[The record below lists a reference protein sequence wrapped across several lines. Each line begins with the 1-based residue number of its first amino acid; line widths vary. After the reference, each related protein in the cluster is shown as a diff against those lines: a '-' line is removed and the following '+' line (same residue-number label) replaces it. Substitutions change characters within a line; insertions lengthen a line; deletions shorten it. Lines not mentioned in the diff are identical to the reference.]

1 MKLTALKIEQLPIV
15 IDLTK
20 KIWPVAYGEIL
31 SKAQLDYMI
40 DKFYNETALRELIQK
55 GHVFYL
61 AQDDNEKY
69 VGFVSYELNSEP
81 NKTKIHKIYV
91 LPETQGTG
99 LGRQFFELVKEKAI
113 EIIKKYLEDSFEISP
128 GVILDEDITFSWYN
142 NFAFLG
148 YSFTFNGLATDSSF
162 KINGIYHLSWVNAY
176 KMCEKVNKFKAERN
190 DSKH

>member
-15 IDLTK
+15 IGLTK

-61 AQDDNEKY
+61 AQDDNDNY
-69 VGFVSYELNSEP
+69 VGFVSYEINSEP
-81 NKTKIHKIYV
+81 SKTKIHKIYV

-113 EIIKKYLEDSFEISP
+113 ENHQKAIFLNVNK
-128 GVILDEDITFSWYN
+128 YN
-142 NFAFLG
+142 NAIHFYTKLG
-148 YSFTFNGLATDSSF
+148 FTKVKDEVIDIGNGYVMDDYVMEVD
-162 KINGIYHLSWVNAY
+162 IV
-176 KMCEKVNKFKAERN
+176 
-190 DSKH
+190 

>member
-40 DKFYNETALRELIQK
+40 DKFYNETALREQIEIK
-55 GHVFYL
+55 EHVFYL
-61 AQDDNEKY
+61 AQNENEKY
-69 VGFVSYELNSEP
+69 VGFLSYEINCEP

-113 EIIKKYLEDSFEISP
+113 ENHQKAIFLNVNKYNNAIHFYTKLGFTKVKDEVIDIGNGYVMDDYVMEVIIKQ
-128 GVILDEDITFSWYN
+128 
-142 NFAFLG
+142 
-148 YSFTFNGLATDSSF
+148 
-162 KINGIYHLSWVNAY
+162 
-176 KMCEKVNKFKAERN
+176 
-190 DSKH
+190 

>member
-55 GHVFYL
+55 GHIFYL
-61 AQDDNEKY
+61 AQDDNENY
-69 VGFVSYELNSEP
+69 VGFVSYEINCEP

-113 EIIKKYLEDSFEISP
+113 GNNQNAIFLNVNK
-128 GVILDEDITFSWYN
+128 YN
-142 NFAFLG
+142 NAIHFYMKLGFAKVKDEVIDIGNG
-148 YSFTFNGLATDSSF
+148 YVMDDYVME
-162 KINGIYHLSWVNAY
+162 INIVQ
-176 KMCEKVNKFKAERN
+176 
-190 DSKH
+190 

>member
-40 DKFYNETALRELIQK
+40 DKFYNETALRELMQK
-55 GHVFYL
+55 GHIFYL
-61 AQDDNEKY
+61 ALDDNDNY
-69 VGFVSYELNSEP
+69 VGFVSYEINSEP

-99 LGRQFFELVKEKAI
+99 LGREFFELVKEKAI
-113 EIIKKYLEDSFEISP
+113 ENNQNAIFLNVNK
-128 GVILDEDITFSWYN
+128 YN
-142 NFAFLG
+142 NAIHFYTKLG
-148 YSFTFNGLATDSSF
+148 FTKVKDEVIDIGNGYVMDDYVMEVT
-162 KINGIYHLSWVNAY
+162 I
-176 KMCEKVNKFKAERN
+176 
-190 DSKH
+190 

>member
-1 MKLTALKIEQLPIV
+1 MKLVPCKIEQLKIV

-61 AQDDNEKY
+61 AQDDKDNY
-69 VGFVSYELNSEP
+69 VGFVSYKINSEP

-91 LPETQGTG
+91 LRQTQGTG
-99 LGRQFFELVKEKAI
+99 LGKQFFELVKEKAI
-113 EIIKKYLEDSFEISP
+113 ENNQKAIFLNVNK
-128 GVILDEDITFSWYN
+128 YN
-142 NFAFLG
+142 NAINFYTKLG
-148 YSFTFNGLATDSSF
+148 FVKVKDEVIDIGNGYVMDDYVMEVA
-162 KINGIYHLSWVNAY
+162 I
-176 KMCEKVNKFKAERN
+176 
-190 DSKH
+190 

>member
-1 MKLTALKIEQLPIV
+1 MKLVKANSEHISII

-31 SKAQLDYMI
+31 SKAQLEYMI

-61 AQDDNEKY
+61 AQDDKDNY
-69 VGFVSYELNSEP
+69 VGFVSYEINSEP

-91 LPETQGTG
+91 LSETQGTG

-113 EIIKKYLEDSFEISP
+113 ENNQK
-128 GVILDEDITFSWYN
+128 VIFLNVNKYN
-142 NFAFLG
+142 NAINFYTKLG
-148 YSFTFNGLATDSSF
+148 FIKVKDEVIDIGNGYVMDDYVMEIA
-162 KINGIYHLSWVNAY
+162 I
-176 KMCEKVNKFKAERN
+176 
-190 DSKH
+190 

>member
-40 DKFYNETALRELIQK
+40 EKFYNETALRELMQK

-61 AQDDNEKY
+61 AQDDNDKY
-69 VGFVSYELNSEP
+69 VGFLSYEINSEP
-81 NKTKIHKIYV
+81 QKTKIHKIYV

-99 LGRQFFELVKEKAI
+99 LGRQFFELVKEKA
-113 EIIKKYLEDSFEISP
+113 LENSQNTIFLN
-128 GVILDEDITFSWYN
+128 VNKYN
-142 NFAFLG
+142 NAIHFYTKLG
-148 YSFTFNGLATDSSF
+148 FTKVKDEVIDIGNGYIMDDYVMAVA
-162 KINGIYHLSWVNAY
+162 I
-176 KMCEKVNKFKAERN
+176 
-190 DSKH
+190 

>member
-1 MKLTALKIEQLPIV
+1 MNLIKANTEHIPIV

-55 GHVFYL
+55 GHIFYL
-61 AQDDNEKY
+61 AQDDDDKY
-69 VGFVSYELNSEP
+69 VGFLSYEINIEP

-99 LGRQFFELVKEKAI
+99 LGRQFFELVKEKA
-113 EIIKKYLEDSFEISP
+113 LE
-128 GVILDEDITFSWYN
+128 N
-142 NFAFLG
+142 NQSAIFL
-148 YSFTFNGLATDSSF
+148 N
-162 KINGIYHLSWVNAY
+162 
-176 KMCEKVNKFKAERN
+176 VNKYNKAIYFYNKLGFKKVKDEVIDIGNGYVMDDYVMEVAI
-190 DSKH
+190 

>member
-40 DKFYNETALRELIQK
+40 HKFYNETALRELMQK

-61 AQDDNEKY
+61 AQDENEKY
-69 VGFVSYELNSEP
+69 VGFLSYELNCEP

-113 EIIKKYLEDSFEISP
+113 ENQQNAIFLNVNK
-128 GVILDEDITFSWYN
+128 YN
-142 NFAFLG
+142 NAIHLNTKQRIVKLKHQ
-148 YSFTFNGLATDSSF
+148 SN
-162 KINGIYHLSWVNAY
+162 KIGNSHVRD
-176 KMCEKVNKFKAERN
+176 K
-190 DSKH
+190 

>member
-61 AQDDNEKY
+61 AQDDNGKD

-113 EIIKKYLEDSFEISP
+113 ENQQNAIFLNVNK
-128 GVILDEDITFSWYN
+128 YN
-142 NFAFLG
+142 NAIHFYTKLG
-148 YSFTFNGLATDSSF
+148 FTKVKDEVIDIGNGYVMDDYVMEVDILQ
-162 KINGIYHLSWVNAY
+162 
-176 KMCEKVNKFKAERN
+176 
-190 DSKH
+190 

>member
-1 MKLTALKIEQLPIV
+1 MKLTVLKIEQLPIV

-40 DKFYNETALRELIQK
+40 DKFYNETALRELMQK

-61 AQDDNEKY
+61 AQDENEKF
-69 VGFVSYELNSEP
+69 VGFVSYEINSEP

-99 LGRQFFELVKEKAI
+99 LGREFFELVKEKAI
-113 EIIKKYLEDSFEISP
+113 ENQQNAIFLNVNK
-128 GVILDEDITFSWYN
+128 YN
-142 NFAFLG
+142 NAIHFYIKLG
-148 YSFTFNGLATDSSF
+148 FTKVKDEVIDIGNGYVMDDYVMEVVIF
-162 KINGIYHLSWVNAY
+162 
-176 KMCEKVNKFKAERN
+176 
-190 DSKH
+190 